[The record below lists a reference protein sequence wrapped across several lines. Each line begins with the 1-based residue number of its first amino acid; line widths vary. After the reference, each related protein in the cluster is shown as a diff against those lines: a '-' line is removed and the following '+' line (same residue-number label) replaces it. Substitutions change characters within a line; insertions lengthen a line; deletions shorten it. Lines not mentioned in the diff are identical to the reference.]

1 VIAGQRTREIRFGNY
16 QSADVED
23 LNRNAIAALW
33 SSTRYFA
40 KRKRA
45 SQQLMGFIKAH
56 DATPIFG
63 VAYDIHTK
71 IL

>member
-1 VIAGQRTREIRFGNY
+1 
-16 QSADVED
+16 
-23 LNRNAIAALW
+23 
-33 SSTRYFA
+33 
-40 KRKRA
+40 
-45 SQQLMGFIKAH
+45 MGFIKAH